1 MNVRESL
8 LKAAIAAYADAGVR
22 GATTRLIA
30 QQAGVNEVTL
40 FRHFKTKDELLD
52 AALEHFAR
60 NVTTLDLPAQP
71 VDPHAELVLWC
82 KAHHRELYRIRA
94 LIRRSMGEYE
104 QHPAHCRHGMQASV
118 RIAAELSSYLQRLK
132 ARRLAAP
139 DFDERVATNI
149 LMGAIFADAMGRD
162 TMPERYPYSMRDA
175 IEQYV
180 TLLLRAIGATAPVTT
195 PVPAT
200 TSTRKG
206 R

>member
-8 LKAAIAAYADAGVR
+8 LKAAVAVYADAGVL
-22 GATTRLIA
+22 GATTRRIA

-71 VDPHAELVLWC
+71 VDPYAELVTWC

-104 QHPAHCRHGMQASV
+104 QHPGHCHHGLQASV

-139 DFDERVATNI
+139 DFDERVATNM

-175 IEQYV
+175 IDQYV
-180 TLLLRAIGATAPVTT
+180 TLLLRAIGAAAPPTSAAPV
-195 PVPAT
+195 T